1 MIIMEKQT
9 ELIQVMNNVANKYM
23 KWSLAKD
30 HFISDTI
37 NFSSQI
43 DSDLFSGKLSQ
54 SEAREALEN
63 EITSLRKQNDELEKN
78 QVRQAIILRPIS
90 QEKVRGS
97 GGRET
102 INDDLFIAGAGFIAG
117 GLQIVT
123 GVGMIST
130 GAGAIP
136 GTLLTAHG
144 VNNLIEN
151 GYYLLYRESCTGPVR
166 FMYEEAGDFFGIDIK
181 DSDVIYTFVD
191 VALSMNG
198 LLEYKLPEEAQR
210 LYRYINADLLWGIKK
225 MGITLMGPGDLFIEI
240 TGDINTVVG
249 QWRAY

>member
-1 MIIMEKQT
+1 MIIVEKQN

-97 GGRET
+97 GGR
-102 INDDLFIAGAGFIAG
+102 
-117 GLQIVT
+117 
-123 GVGMIST
+123 
-130 GAGAIP
+130 
-136 GTLLTAHG
+136 
-144 VNNLIEN
+144 
-151 GYYLLYRESCTGPVR
+151 
-166 FMYEEAGDFFGIDIK
+166 
-181 DSDVIYTFVD
+181 
-191 VALSMNG
+191 
-198 LLEYKLPEEAQR
+198 
-210 LYRYINADLLWGIKK
+210 
-225 MGITLMGPGDLFIEI
+225 
-240 TGDINTVVG
+240 
-249 QWRAY
+249 

>member
-1 MIIMEKQT
+1 MIIVEKQN

-102 INDDLFIAGAGFIAG
+102 INVDLFIAGAGFIAG

-166 FMYEEAGDFFGIDIK
+166 FMYEEAGDF
-181 DSDVIYTFVD
+181 
-191 VALSMNG
+191 
-198 LLEYKLPEEAQR
+198 LE
-210 LYRYINADLLWGIKK
+210 
-225 MGITLMGPGDLFIEI
+225 
-240 TGDINTVVG
+240 
-249 QWRAY
+249 